1 MPLPTGDA
9 LSQALSLTF
18 IEFVGD
24 YGAKV
29 QNPLLAYGGYNA
41 LAWKL
46 SDALKD
52 NSLILT
58 NSYWDAIS
66 NLMTVGLGMALGE
79 RPSGK
84 QMAGIVLISA
94 GIVLLGK
101 EG

>member
-1 MPLPTGDA
+1 MSLPTGDA

-58 NSYWDAIS
+58 NSYWDAMS
-66 NLMTVGLGMALGE
+66 SLMTVGLGLALGE

-84 QMAGIVLISA
+84 QLAGVGLIVL
-94 GIVLLGK
+94 GMVLLG
-101 EG
+101 G